1 MNSGSGNRPL
11 TIVTVNIY
19 SNMTGLLPAIRHVAQ
34 LIIANAFVAANYIVD
49 MTGLKP
55 GFIQT
60 HATHATQALALRA
73 LREK

>member
-1 MNSGSGNRPL
+1 
-11 TIVTVNIY
+11 
-19 SNMTGLLPAIRHVAQ
+19 MTGLLPAIRHVAQ